1 MIPPFFRA
9 AFQQRYLL
17 TVEVAEI
24 VFKIRKSFS
33 KLSVEVIKIYIKFQP
48 KSDAG
53 LKEALLWAITAL
65 PALGKSQGGSIRLEA
80 D

>member
-9 AFQQRYLL
+9 AFLQCYLP

-24 VFKIRKSFS
+24 VLKIRKPFN
-33 KLSVEVIKIYIKFQP
+33 KFSVEVIKIYIKFQP

-53 LKEALLWAITAL
+53 LKEASFQAITAL
-65 PALGKSQGGSIRLEA
+65 LALGKSQGGSIRPEP